1 MTDLLLQHGLS
12 FAGLY
17 DCDGLVRLDRAFVA
31 HLAETGVALHGR
43 LMTARHEPGAIEHR
57 SESDLLVDPAPHL
70 EDFIGDLFS
79 ITDEGRAL
87 QARHHELAPI
97 LGGA

>member
-1 MTDLLLQHGLS
+1 M
-12 FAGLY
+12 
-17 DCDGLVRLDRAFVA
+17 RLDRAFVA
-31 HLAETGVALHGR
+31 HLAETDVALHGR
-43 LMTARHEPGAIEHR
+43 LTTARHEPGAIEHR

-79 ITDEGRAL
+79 ITDEVRAL